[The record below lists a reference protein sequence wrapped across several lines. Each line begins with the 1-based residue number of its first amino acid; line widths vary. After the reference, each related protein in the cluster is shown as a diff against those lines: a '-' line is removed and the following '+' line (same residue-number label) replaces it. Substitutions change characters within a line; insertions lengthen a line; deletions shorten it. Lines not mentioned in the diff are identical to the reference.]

1 MNSHSSVD
9 GHFNCFQVFAITNN
23 DALASLSFVELC
35 TYVRVSLGL
44 YLEVRLLGQRGCL
57 SQHYRRV
64 PNNFLK
70 WFWFLCLNVALDMD
84 SAVGLLAQGF
94 IHIYSST

>member
-1 MNSHSSVD
+1 MTSHYSVD
-9 GHFNCFQVFAITNN
+9 RHFNCFQVFAITNN

-44 YLEVRLLGQRGCL
+44 YLEVRLLGQRVCL
-57 SQHYRRV
+57 SQRYERV
-64 PNNFLK
+64 PNNFLE
-70 WFWFLCLNVALDMD
+70 WFLFLNVALDID

-94 IHIYSST
+94 IHICSSM